1 MDETREY
8 VVNVQYQTNAGN
20 PANRRLRVNAI
31 DEESAMDA
39 GVERVRKFRN
49 CLKIDGA
56 DAQLAAPEAAPSP

>member
-20 PANRRLRVNAI
+20 PASRRLRVNAI

-56 DAQLAAPEAAPSP
+56 DAQLAAPETAPSP